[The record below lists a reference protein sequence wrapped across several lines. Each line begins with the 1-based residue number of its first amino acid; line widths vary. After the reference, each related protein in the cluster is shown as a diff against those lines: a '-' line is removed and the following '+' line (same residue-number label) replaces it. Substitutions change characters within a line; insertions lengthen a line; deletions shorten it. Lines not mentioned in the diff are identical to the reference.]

1 MDDTEVEM
9 PNDVIAHILLFCSQP
24 TKVGMSKCN
33 RELRR
38 LVWFSG
44 LWNDE
49 ITVYD
54 TNNFSHT
61 LVKYRQTF
69 AKIQKI
75 SFGPDCS
82 GLRPAMLSTITHM
95 VPRLKSIHM
104 DQVKDKLFLFG
115 FHIKRFSGTDD
126 NYKRFFGMDDNYVD
140 NTKDIRK
147 LLERL
152 KELRVALSN
161 YSLGLYMLIDRYK
174 YCCPT
179 LRIQTVVGAGLVHDT
194 TPLEQHS
201 IMPFMVGS

>member
-1 MDDTEVEM
+1 
-9 PNDVIAHILLFCSQP
+9 
-24 TKVGMSKCN
+24 
-33 RELRR
+33 
-38 LVWFSG
+38 
-44 LWNDE
+44 
-49 ITVYD
+49 
-54 TNNFSHT
+54 
-61 LVKYRQTF
+61 
-69 AKIQKI
+69 
-75 SFGPDCS
+75 
-82 GLRPAMLSTITHM
+82 MLSTITHM

-115 FHIKRFSGTDD
+115 FHIR
-126 NYKRFFGMDDNYVD
+126 RFFGMDDNYVD
-140 NTKDIRK
+140 NTKDIRS

-179 LRIQTVVGAGLVHDT
+179 LRIQTVVKTGLIHDT